1 MGLINVHFWF
11 VWCWWGVFSPSR
23 RSSHCSGSHDL
34 TCLWTCG
41 HQMKRITVNASLSPK
56 RCGARFQITFC
67 KSEQWRADVA
77 VLLCAIWIFLS
88 RLSAALTQMTARS
101 SRCERGESIIIE
113 AGTETEHFLEVAM
126 LPIKEVIK
134 AIILYN
140 TRLIWS

>member
-11 VWCWWGVFSPSR
+11 VWWWGGGFPSR

-41 HQMKRITVNASLSPK
+41 HQMKWNTVNASLSPK

-77 VLLCAIWIFLS
+77 VLLHAVWIFLS
-88 RLSAALTQMTARS
+88 RHSAELNQMTVQS
-101 SRCERGESIIIE
+101 SRCERVESIIIE
-113 AGTETEHFLEVAM
+113 DGTETEHFLEVAM
-126 LPIKEVIK
+126 LPIMEVIK
-134 AIILYN
+134 SIILYN
-140 TRLIWS
+140 TGLIWS